1 MRCDSHVHVVGPA
14 DTYPQSP
21 TRTYLAEAAPLD
33 KLRGL
38 AAARQVERF
47 VIVQP
52 SFYGTDNTVL
62 LESLDTL
69 GGRGRG
75 VAVVDPATIAK
86 ATLEDCA
93 ARGVCGLRLNLYSP
107 KKSVDRA
114 RMAATFSALADLA
127 AAMSW
132 HVEVI
137 APIEVL
143 AGDAEL
149 LAQAAV
155 DVVIDHYGVFGR
167 NAPTGDA
174 GRQLLGLLRYP
185 HVWMKLSAPYRV
197 SDDPLDTRPNP
208 DWLAAILD
216 AARTRCVWGSDWP
229 HTPAHAAQRG
239 AAIAIPHRSISYE
252 RLVDDFIAALASAE
266 LTDMIMRDNPAR
278 LYGFDGPQS

>member
-21 TRTYLAEAAPLD
+21 TRTYLAEAAPLG
-33 KLRGL
+33 KLREL
-38 AAARQVERF
+38 AAARQIDRF

-69 GGRGRG
+69 EGRGRG
-75 VAVVDPATIAK
+75 VAVVDPATIAE
-86 ATLEDCA
+86 ATLADYA
-93 ARGVCGLRLNLYSP
+93 ARGIGGLRLNLYSP
-107 KKSVDRA
+107 RGNVDRA
-114 RMAATFSALADLA
+114 RMAATFSALTDLA

-143 AGDAEL
+143 AKEAEL

-155 DVVIDHYGVFGR
+155 PVIIDHYGVFGG
-167 NAPTGDA
+167 NAPASAA
-174 GRQLLGLLRYP
+174 GRQLLGLLRHP

-197 SDDPLDTRPNP
+197 SDDPLDTGPNR
-208 DWLAAILD
+208 DWLAAILKV
-216 AARTRCVWGSDWP
+216 ARERCVWGSDWP
-229 HTPAHAAQRG
+229 HTPPHDAQKG
-239 AAIAIPHRSISYE
+239 ATIAIGHRPISYA
-252 RLVDDFIAALASAE
+252 RLVDDFSAALASVALIE
-266 LTDMIMRDNPAR
+266 MIMGDNPAR
-278 LYGFDGPQS
+278 LYGF

>member
-1 MRCDSHVHVVGPA
+1 MRCDCHVHIVGPV
-14 DTYPQSP
+14 DIYPQSP
-21 TRTYLAEAAPLD
+21 TRTYLAEPAPLD
-33 KLRGL
+33 TLRLL
-38 AAARQVERF
+38 AARRDIERF

-62 LESLDTL
+62 LEGLDAL
-69 GGRGRG
+69 AGRGRA
-75 VAVVDPATIAK
+75 VAVVDPATVTK
-86 ATLEDCA
+86 AMLADFA
-93 ARGVCGLRLNLYSP
+93 ARGVRGSRLNLYSP
-107 KKSVDRA
+107 TDADRSGVG
-114 RMAATFSALADLA
+114 AAF
-127 AAMSW
+127 AAMAELARTMDW

-137 APIEVL
+137 APIEI
-143 AGDAEL
+143 
-149 LAQAAV
+149 LAQEIDRLARAAV
-155 DVVIDHYGVFGR
+155 DVVVDHYGVFGR
-167 NAPTGDA
+167 ATPASTD
-174 GRQLLGLLRYP
+174 GRKLIDLLRHP
-185 HVWMKLSAPYRV
+185 HIWMKLSAPYRV